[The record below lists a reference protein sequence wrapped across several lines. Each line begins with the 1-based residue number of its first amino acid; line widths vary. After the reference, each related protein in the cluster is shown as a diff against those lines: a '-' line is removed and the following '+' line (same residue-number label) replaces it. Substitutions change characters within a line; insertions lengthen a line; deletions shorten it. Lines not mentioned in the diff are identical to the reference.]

1 VDDDL
6 SRNGLR
12 QGPGGVP
19 GDSFPHSLGLLYSAF
34 TYFTG
39 NSGEYKLMG
48 LAPYGQPKYKKLILE
63 PDGSFWLDLSYF
75 DYCTGLTMT
84 NECFSALFGEPAQ
97 LDALLTEFH
106 MDVAASIQAVLD
118 EVVLRLTRSL
128 AEKTRIKN
136 LCLAGGVA
144 LNCIANGKVLR
155 DGAFQNIWIQPA
167 AGDAGG
173 AIGSAF
179 AAFHLFKGQPRK
191 NKNDAADAEAICEA
205 VRRPTIRFVQVKS
218 AEQQAQLMQH
228 RTRDLL
234 MRQRTGVDH
243 RSERTRRL

>member
-1 VDDDL
+1 MDDDL

-12 QGPGGVP
+12 QEPGGVP

-39 NSGEYKLMG
+39 FKVNSGEYKLMG

-118 EVVLRLTRSL
+118 EVVLRLLLEDPSVAALSSMASANSFFSL
-128 AEKTRIKN
+128 AFSLSSPFNR
-136 LCLAGGVA
+136 LA
-144 LNCIANGKVLR
+144 LETSSPHTWLSSC
-155 DGAFQNIWIQPA
+155 
-167 AGDAGG
+167 
-173 AIGSAF
+173 
-179 AAFHLFKGQPRK
+179 
-191 NKNDAADAEAICEA
+191 
-205 VRRPTIRFVQVKS
+205 RRW
-218 AEQQAQLMQH
+218 LH
-228 RTRDLL
+228 
-234 MRQRTGVDH
+234 
-243 RSERTRRL
+243 